1 MKKPKPVLFP
11 LLTLIILF
19 TLIVPLGLYPDTLRL
34 RTDSV
39 AAMVLGGPPFCR
51 VAEDARF
58 RWENGELKPIEGLF
72 SFYATD
78 QQPLDARFQV
88 IPSASRGEAL
98 RGYFWFS
105 EPVDRLDATLRGSDG
120 EVVGSARGFAVDD
133 SERQWCFLLG
143 IASTAESGQYSL
155 ELRAYEGRRY
165 ILYRTAV
172 QIRYRGFR
180 SEEIAFNQALSELLT
195 EPDPGKIQEY
205 RELLALL
212 KASNARSVYHI
223 GTLVVPVDATRRT
236 SGFADRR
243 LYSFSDGGSSRSL
256 HNGIDL
262 AAPVGTPI
270 FASGAGRVVL
280 ARQRIISGNS
290 VVIEHLPGVYTL
302 YYHLDDLEVEEGQ
315 RLHQGQR
322 IGTVGMTGLA
332 TGPHLHWE
340 LRVGGV
346 AVDPNVF
353 VAAPMID
360 KTVFSHNIMGQN

>member
-1 MKKPKPVLFP
+1 MKKAVPVFFL
-11 LLTLIILF
+11 LF
-19 TLIVPLGLYPDTLRL
+19 TLTVPLGLYPDTLQL

-39 AAMVLGGPPFCR
+39 AAMVLGGPPLCR
-51 VAEDARF
+51 VDEGGRF
-58 RWENGELKPIEGLF
+58 GWESGELQPIEGLF
-72 SFYATD
+72 SFYTTD
-78 QQPLDARFQV
+78 QQPLDARFEV
-88 IPSASRGEAL
+88 TPSASRGEAL
-98 RGYFWFS
+98 KGCFLFS
-105 EPVDRLDATLRGSDG
+105 EGVDRLEVTLRGSGG
-120 EVVGSARGFAVDD
+120 EAVGSARGFPVDD
-133 SERQWCFLLG
+133 SDRRWCFLLG
-143 IASTAESGQYSL
+143 IASTAEAGQYSL

-172 QIRYRGFR
+172 EIRYRSFR

-195 EPDPGKIQEY
+195 KPDPRKIQEY

-212 KASNARSVYHI
+212 KASNSRSIYHA
-223 GTLVVPVDATRRT
+223 GTLVLPVDSTRRT
-236 SGFADRR
+236 SDYADRR
-243 LYSFSDGGSSRSL
+243 LYSYSDGGSSRSL

-280 ARQRIISGNS
+280 ARQRIITGNS

-302 YYHLDDLEVEEGQ
+302 YYHLEELEVAEGQ

-346 AVDPNVF
+346 AVDPDVF

>member
-1 MKKPKPVLFP
+1 MKKAVPVLF
-11 LLTLIILF
+11 LLFI
-19 TLIVPLGLYPDTLRL
+19 LIVPPGAYTDTLRL

-39 AAMVLGGPPFCR
+39 AAMVLGGTPLCR
-51 VAEDARF
+51 VAEGSRF
-58 RWENGELKPIEGLF
+58 RWESGELQPIEGLF
-72 SFYATD
+72 SFYTKD
-78 QQPLDARFQV
+78 QQPLEARFEV
-88 IPSASRGEAL
+88 TPSASRGEVL
-98 RGYFWFS
+98 NGYFGFS
-105 EPVDRLDATLRGSDG
+105 EGIDRLEATLRGSGG
-120 EVVGSARGFAVDD
+120 EAVGSARGFSLDD
-133 SERQWCFLLG
+133 SDRQWCFLLG
-143 IASTAESGQYSL
+143 IASTADAGQYSL
-155 ELRAYEGRRY
+155 ELRAYEGRRF
-165 ILYRTAV
+165 ILYLTAV

-195 EPDPGKIQEY
+195 EPDPRKVQEY

-212 KASNARSVYHI
+212 SAFNSRSIYQA
-223 GTLVVPVDATRRT
+223 GTLVLPVDSTRRT
-236 SGFADRR
+236 SDFADRR
-243 LYSFSDGGSSRSL
+243 LYSYSDGGSSRSL

-270 FASGAGRVVL
+270 FASGAGRVVF

-302 YYHLDDLEVEEGQ
+302 YYHLEEIEVAEGQ
-315 RLHQGQR
+315 RLYQGQR

-346 AVDPNVF
+346 AVDPDVF

-360 KTVFSHNIMGQN
+360 KTVFSHNIMLQN